1 MNSVPAGWFPSP
13 EDPAQLRYWD
23 GAQWT
28 HHTAPAVAADPVP
41 TPQAAP
47 APVYSAPQAPTG
59 QQFAP
64 PAPTPVTAG
73 AANSTKKWL
82 IGGAIA
88 AGVIVVGSVGAAI
101 GAGGA
106 RNEAAPQAS
115 VAPAVVEPTPEP
127 VEVTPTPTP
136 TPPPVEAAAPVAP
149 VVEAVDA
156 VAFRAQANS
165 HLDDMVKD
173 LDDIVLTVAEDG
185 FWRLISNNG
194 ELAFNQGQLEILDV
208 PTNVA
213 ATWPVSLG
221 SLQGTL
227 DTLTAAIDTQD
238 GPSILVAVEGVRAQV
253 EANRGVVNSAL

>member
-1 MNSVPAGWFPSP
+1 MNSVPAGWYPSP
-13 EDPAQLRYWD
+13 EDPTQIRYWD

-28 HHTAPAVAADPVP
+28 QHTAPAVAAQPVP
-41 TPQAAP
+41 AQAQP
-47 APVYSAPQAPTG
+47 FT
-59 QQFAP
+59 P
-64 PAPTPVTAG
+64 PAPYAAPQVSAG
-73 AANSTKKWL
+73 ASNSKKRWL

-101 GAGGA
+101 GAGGD

-115 VAPAVVEPTPEP
+115 AAPAVVEPTPEP
-127 VEVTPTPTP
+127 VEVTPTP

-165 HLDDMVKD
+165 HLDDMLKD

-185 FWRLISNNG
+185 FWRLISNSG
-194 ELAFNQGQLEILDV
+194 ELAFNQAQLEGLDI
-208 PTNVA
+208 PANVIT
-213 ATWPVSLG
+213 TWPASLG

-227 DTLTAAIDTQD
+227 DTLSDAIDTQD
-238 GPSILVAVEGVRAQV
+238 GPSILVAVEGVRAQI
-253 EANRGVVNSAL
+253 EASRGVVNSAL